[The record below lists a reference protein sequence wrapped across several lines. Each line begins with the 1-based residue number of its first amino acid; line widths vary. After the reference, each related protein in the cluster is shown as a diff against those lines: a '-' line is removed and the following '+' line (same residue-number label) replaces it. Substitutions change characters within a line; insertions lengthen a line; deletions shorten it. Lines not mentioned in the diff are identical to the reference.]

1 MKTRNDMN
9 QIQLSW
15 NKEQVWQHLTHVSH
29 MLEQKKSAT
38 ALAESLAQIFQ
49 HLDMPIPFEALQ
61 IHL

>member
-1 MKTRNDMN
+1 
-9 QIQLSW
+9 
-15 NKEQVWQHLTHVSH
+15 

-38 ALAESLAQIFQ
+38 ALAESLVQIFQ